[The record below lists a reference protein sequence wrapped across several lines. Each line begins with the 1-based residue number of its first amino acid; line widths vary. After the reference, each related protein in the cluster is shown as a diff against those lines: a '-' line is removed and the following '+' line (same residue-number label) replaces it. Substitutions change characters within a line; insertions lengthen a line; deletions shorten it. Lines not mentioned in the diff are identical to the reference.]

1 MMVKVIIYGRDS
13 CKFCNKAKKLAQFC
27 KENLEGFEYEID
39 YNEGKG
45 WQAAELAEKF
55 DNPDIKSVPQIFADG
70 RYIGGYTEFDLWLK
84 NQATRGRL
92 EFKYKSKK
100 EECKNGCISAKEKCG

>member
-1 MMVKVIIYGRDS
+1 MKILIYGRDS

-45 WQAAELAEKF
+45 WQAVELAEKF
-55 DNPDIKSVPQIFADG
+55 GNQDIKSVPQIFADG
-70 RYIGGYTEFDLWLK
+70 RHLGGYAEFDAWLRNEIALNK
-84 NQATRGRL
+84 ID
-92 EFKYKSKK
+92 FK
-100 EECKNGCISAKEKCG
+100 

>member
-13 CKFCNKAKKLAQFC
+13 CKFCNKAKKLAEFC

-45 WQAAELAEKF
+45 WRAVELAEKF
-55 DNPDIKSVPQIFADG
+55 ANPDIKSVPQIFADG

-92 EFKYKSKK
+92 EFKFKTT
-100 EECKNGCISAKEKCG
+100 GGTP

>member
-1 MMVKVIIYGRDS
+1 MMAKVIIYGRES

-27 KENLEGFEYEID
+27 KENLEGFDFKID
-39 YNEGKG
+39 YNNGKG

-70 RYIGGYTEFDLWLK
+70 RHLGGYTEFDLWLR
-84 NQATRGRL
+84 NEVARGRI
-92 EFKYKSKK
+92 EFNVYI
-100 EECKNGCISAKEKCG
+100 GGG